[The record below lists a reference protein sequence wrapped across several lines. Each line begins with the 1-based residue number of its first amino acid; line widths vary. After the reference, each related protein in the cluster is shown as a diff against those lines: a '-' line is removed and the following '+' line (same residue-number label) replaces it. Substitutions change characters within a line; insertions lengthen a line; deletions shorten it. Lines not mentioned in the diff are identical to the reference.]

1 MIAARALQ
9 VKAVI
14 PFQFVAL
21 PSEILRRVDVSDA
34 AKLLVAVILDA
45 ARGSRSVCRLTNAAL
60 AARLGKSVAAVK
72 RPLAELESLGLIR
85 RDTLAGGRVRTG
97 IVPTWVAQAVA
108 TVHAPGPPTGATP
121 CTPGSTPGTSRSTI
135 QTLTSEPAFQT
146 GPISWTPG
154 RRRNQDQRRTKWR
167 RPYGT
172 WSRASMVT

>member
-85 RDTLAGGRVRTG
+85 RDTLAGGRVQDGHRADLG
-97 IVPTWVAQAVA
+97 
-108 TVHAPGPPTGATP
+108 GA
-121 CTPGSTPGTSRSTI
+121 
-135 QTLTSEPAFQT
+135 
-146 GPISWTPG
+146 G
-154 RRRNQDQRRTKWR
+154 RRHCTCARSADRCHTLHARFHAWNVPVHYSDSHVRTSFSD
-167 RPYGT
+167 GT
-172 WSRASMVT
+172 DFPGLRGEDGTKTNGGRSGDGHTGHGRGQAW